1 MSFAAWWDQAV
12 VSRMIKYGCGSER
25 MAELRREVIP
35 LAHGAVFELGC
46 GAGANQPLYD
56 ATRVTSFTSVEPSAK
71 LREFAMAEAR
81 KKGWQADIRP
91 GHGEALPFADDS
103 FDTVVCTFTMC
114 SVTDPAQS
122 LAELRR
128 VLKPGGL
135 LLYAEHGRA
144 PDADVLRWQQRIE
157 PTWKKVMGNCHLTRP
172 VTSAIAGAGFTAT
185 PLARQYMTPGPRWAG
200 WMEWG
205 SAVKAG

>member
-1 MSFAAWWDQAV
+1 MVSLYERFVVPRLIDCACGQREISQRRAAV
-12 VSRMIKYGCGSER
+12 VPLAQGRVLELGIGSGLNLPFYDRER
-25 MAELRREVIP
+25 VTALVAVEPSPELRR
-35 LAHGAVFELGC
+35 
-46 GAGANQPLYD
+46 
-56 ATRVTSFTSVEPSAK
+56 
-71 LREFAMAEAR
+71 MAEAR
-81 KKGWQADIRP
+81 ARRDGTLALEVLEQAA
-91 GHGEALPFADDS
+91 ESLPFADAS

-114 SVTDPAQS
+114 SVTDQARV
-122 LAELRR
+122 LAEMRR

-172 VTSAIAGAGFTAT
+172 VTGAIEQAGFTAM
-185 PLARQYMTPGPRWAG
+185 PMARQYMTPGPRWAG